1 MTSDLASVDA
11 RQRSEHWYRRATE
24 VMPGGVNSPV
34 RAFLAVGGTPPFIES
49 GDSARLRTVEGEEL
63 IDFIASWGAL
73 ILGHAHP
80 EVVEAIREAAGRGT
94 SFGAPTVAEVEL
106 AELVCS
112 LVPSVDVVRLVNSG
126 TEATAS
132 TLRLAR
138 AATGRS
144 KVIKF
149 EGCYHGHSDAF
160 LVKAGSGLA
169 TFGEPSSPGV
179 PVGTT
184 SDTRVARYNDLE
196 SVSALM
202 ADGQVAAVIVE
213 PVAGN
218 MGCVTP
224 AADFL
229 PGLRRLC
236 DTHDALLIFDEVMT
250 GFRVALGG
258 AQEHFGVSPDLT
270 ALGKVMAGG
279 TPGAAYGGRTELMR
293 MIAPD
298 GPVYQAG
305 TLAGNPLVTA
315 AGLATL
321 RYLATHSDLYQR
333 FDVAGEKVAAQLGSA
348 LQSAGLPGLVNHVGG
363 MVGVFLGIEHAR
375 NWDDVSALDR
385 ALFKRFFHAALRR
398 GVLLPPS
405 PFEAW
410 FLMEAHLDGTLEVAL
425 DALVAA
431 IHETAR

>member
-1 MTSDLASVDA
+1 M
-11 RQRSEHWYRRATE
+11 
-24 VMPGGVNSPV
+24 

-49 GDSARLRTVEGEEL
+49 GDSARLRTVEGDEL

-106 AELVCS
+106 AELICS
-112 LVPSVDVVRLVNSG
+112 LVPSVDVVRMVNSG

-224 AADFL
+224 APDFL
-229 PGLRRLC
+229 PGLRHLC
-236 DTHDALLIFDEVMT
+236 DTNDALLIFDEVMT

-258 AQEHFGVSPDLT
+258 AQEHFGVTPDLT
-270 ALGKVMAGG
+270 SLGKVMAGG
-279 TPGAAYGGRTELMR
+279 TPGAAYGGRAELMR
-293 MIAPD
+293 MITPD

-321 RYLATHSDLYQR
+321 RYLAAHSDLYQR
-333 FDVAGEKVAAQLGSA
+333 FDLAGEIVAAQLGSA

-363 MVGVFLGIEHAR
+363 MVGFFIGIEHAR

-398 GVLLPPS
+398 GVLIPPS

-410 FLMEAHLDGTLEVAL
+410 FLMEAHLDGTLEAAL
-425 DALVAA
+425 EALGAA
-431 IHETAR
+431 IEEAAR